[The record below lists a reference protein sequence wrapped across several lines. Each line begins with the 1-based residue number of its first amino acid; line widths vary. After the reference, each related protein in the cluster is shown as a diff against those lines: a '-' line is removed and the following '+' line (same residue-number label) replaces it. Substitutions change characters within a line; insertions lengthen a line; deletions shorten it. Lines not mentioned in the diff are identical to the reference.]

1 MAPRSM
7 LSQPVGKAM
16 GRPVRF
22 ARGAGCVSPSHVCT
36 VTLRVR
42 VRVCAHAAH
51 CDAVRCAYTCIRQ
64 GANVASDDIVA
75 RRFMQAERR
84 RAQRR

>member
-1 MAPRSM
+1 M
-7 LSQPVGKAM
+7 
-16 GRPVRF
+16 
-22 ARGAGCVSPSHVCT
+22 
-36 VTLRVR
+36 RV
-42 VRVCAHAAH
+42 A
-51 CDAVRCAYTCIRQ
+51 Q